1 MPRIL
6 EPARIPVPGGKL
18 IDELIGRASTG
29 GPGYSVARMQAPGG
43 WSEPGQRP
51 EFDEV
56 TYVITGEVIIDYR
69 AEGQNDGDGD
79 GDADGDGD
87 GDGDAGP
94 SPASVRVGAGQSV
107 LTRAGEWVRYSV
119 GPAGAEYLAVCVPAF
134 APEIAHRDDEDPGAT
149 SQ

>member
-79 GDADGDGD
+79 
-87 GDGDAGP
+87 AGP